1 MNYLFFSHDG
11 KLGDAI
17 IHTALVSGIKNQDLN
32 SRIDCTASKGTLNF
46 WQRDSRINVV
56 YELDSPSWLQVI
68 KIGWQL
74 RKNRYDY
81 VISWNKPRSEK
92 IRVILKLLNPCKL
105 IISAI
110 DPNKHALWREQNALN
125 QIFHRDIQ
133 PKLSLPA
140 LRVTNA
146 LNPHILL
153 NLFGGVLESKRSIN
167 KISAIKLISELRK
180 SIPKSKIILCCEDHT
195 EDVAREISLSLSA
208 KDKSVEV
215 LNLTTPG
222 IYGLIE
228 LCRQSSVIISPD
240 TSIVHI
246 ASALNKPIIAIYQKG
261 DSKSI
266 IWGPTSDSSKI
277 IISTEPDSIHGFG
290 IPEVIEAI
298 EKMNVDLKLGLT

>member
-1 MNYLFFSHDG
+1 MNCLFFSHDG
-11 KLGDAI
+11 KLGDAV
-17 IHTALVSGIKNQDLN
+17 IHTALVSGIKSQDPN
-32 SRIDCTASKGTLNF
+32 SRIDCTASKGTLTF
-46 WQRDSRINVV
+46 WRGDSRINDV
-56 YELDSPSWLQVI
+56 YEIDSPSWLEAI

-81 VISWNKPRSEK
+81 VISWNKPKSEK
-92 IRVILKLLNPCKL
+92 IRVILRLINPRKL
-105 IISAI
+105 IISTI
-110 DPNKHALWREQNALN
+110 DPNKHALWREQDALN
-125 QIFHRDIQ
+125 KIFHRDVRT
-133 PKLSLPA
+133 KLYLPA
-140 LRVTNA
+140 LQARNK

-153 NLFGGVLESKRSIN
+153 NLFGGVLESKRSID
-167 KISAIKLISELRK
+167 KISAIKLINELRK
-180 SIPKSKIILCCEDHT
+180 VIPTFKIILCCEDHT
-195 EDVAREISLSLSA
+195 EDAAREISLSLTV
-208 KDKSVEV
+208 KNRPVEV

-266 IWGPTSDSSKI
+266 IWGPTSDCSKI
-277 IISTEPDSIHGFG
+277 ILSTEVDSIDGFS

-298 EKMNVDLKLGLT
+298 EKMNSDLKLGLT